1 MKYTEAGCY
10 LEVDVLTGN
19 IDRVAVD
26 PKVME
31 QNICRQGIS
40 INEPCGGFCRHSIET
55 CLRVEESE

>member
-10 LEVDVLTGN
+10 LEVDILTGN

-31 QNICRQGIS
+31 QNLCRQGIS
-40 INEPCGGFCRHSIET
+40 INEPCGGLTMAFT
-55 CLRVEESE
+55 CLSIGKLRH